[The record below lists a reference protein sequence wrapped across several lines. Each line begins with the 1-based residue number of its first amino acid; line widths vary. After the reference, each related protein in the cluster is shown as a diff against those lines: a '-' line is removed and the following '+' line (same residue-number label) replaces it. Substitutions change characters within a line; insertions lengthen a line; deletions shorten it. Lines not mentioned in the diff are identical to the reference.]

1 MQVIYL
7 PKKVNR
13 SNIMTGS
20 GARHTDELAPPV
32 NTHNLS
38 ISDHLFG
45 VKFDI
50 TWDDCTELIVCS
62 VSSFKHTPICVLV
75 EEFLYKL
82 FNR

>member
-50 TWDDCTELIVCS
+50 T
-62 VSSFKHTPICVLV
+62 
-75 EEFLYKL
+75 
-82 FNR
+82 